1 MDLEMPSTRTP
12 QRSSESVPTSLELI
26 GVSKAFDGKVVA
38 DRIDLTVRRGEFF
51 TLLGPSGSG
60 KSTLL
65 RIVAGL
71 EAAETGQVRIAGQDV
86 AGVAPWNRNL
96 GMVFQQYAVF
106 PHMSVAANVGYGL
119 KVRGHGRRETD
130 ARVEALLAMVGLQGM
145 EAKNTSLLSG
155 GEQQRVALA
164 RALAPEPAILL
175 LDEPLS
181 ALDEKIRREMQGE
194 LKRIQRSTGTT
205 FIYVTHDQEEALA
218 MSDRIA
224 ILNHGKVVQLAVP
237 EEMFRRPATR
247 FVAEFFRGCN
257 VLTAN
262 AAASPGS
269 QATFV
274 LSGTPLDIDVSSREP
289 TPQAVSLAVRAEDL
303 VVGTAAET
311 CAVRLQAQVLS
322 TTYRGSKTDHALE
335 LADGQR
341 LTASSPQAATDGV
354 NGQTWVGF
362 ELTDLV
368 LLQD

>member
-1 MDLEMPSTRTP
+1 MDLEMPNAQSL
-12 QRSSESVPTSLELI
+12 QRPSEPAPASLELT

-38 DRIDLTVRRGEFF
+38 DRIDLSVGRGEFF

-71 EAAETGQVRIAGQDV
+71 EAAEAGEVRIAGQDV
-86 AGVAPWNRNL
+86 GGVAPWNRNL

-119 KVRGHGRRETD
+119 KVRGYRRPEID
-130 ARVEALLAMVGLQGM
+130 ARVETLLSMVGLRGM
-145 EAKNTSLLSG
+145 ESRNTSLLSG
-155 GEQQRVALA
+155 GEQQRV
-164 RALAPEPAILL
+164 ALAPEPAILL

-194 LKRIQRSTGTT
+194 LKRIQRRTETT

-224 ILNHGKVVQLAVP
+224 VLNHGKVVQLAAP
-237 EEMFRRPATR
+237 EEVFRRPATR

-257 VLTAN
+257 VLTAE
-262 AAASPGS
+262 AAASPENR
-269 QATFV
+269 ATFV
-274 LSGTPLDIDVSSREP
+274 LAGTPLDIDVSSREP
-289 TPQAVSLAVRAEDL
+289 APQAVSLAVRAENL

-311 CAVRLQAQVLS
+311 CAVRLQAQVLE
-322 TTYRGSKTDHALE
+322 TTYRGSNTDYALR

-341 LTASSPQAATDGV
+341 LTASAPQPATDGV

-362 ELTDLV
+362 DPADLV
-368 LLQD
+368 LLQDRG